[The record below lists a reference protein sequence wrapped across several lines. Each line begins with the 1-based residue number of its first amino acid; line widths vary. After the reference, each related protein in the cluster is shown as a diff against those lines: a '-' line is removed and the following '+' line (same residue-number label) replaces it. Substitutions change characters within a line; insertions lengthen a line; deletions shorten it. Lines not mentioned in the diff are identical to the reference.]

1 MITIKAEEIVRLSIE
16 FEEASPQEIIRW
28 AVETFAPEIAM
39 SSSFQTQSLP
49 LLHMVKRIY
58 PDIRVFFLDTGLH
71 FWETLIFRQQIENE
85 WGLKVIDLH
94 YAERWRPF
102 LETYGRDLPKQDPN
116 LCCYIRK
123 VQPMQEALRGLQAWI
138 TGIRRDQ
145 TATRAAAQILEPQPD
160 GLLKIN
166 PLLNW
171 TEAEVE
177 AYRQEYKLPEHPLTV
192 WGYASIGCA
201 PCTRPI
207 RPGEPSRA
215 GRWAGTGKTEC
226 GLHTELFR
234 TKLESPDDL
243 ARLNLN
249 TE

>member
-1 MITIKAEEIVRLSIE
+1 MSLDTEEISRLSE
-16 FEEASPQEIIRW
+16 AFEQAGPQEIIRW
-28 AVETFAPEIAM
+28 AVETFAPDIAM

-49 LLHMVKRIY
+49 LLHMVTRLY

-71 FWETLIFRQQIENE
+71 FWETLIFRQQIESE
-85 WGLKVIDLH
+85 FHLKVIDLH
-94 YAERWRPF
+94 YDERWRPF
-102 LETYGRDLPKQDPN
+102 LEVYRDLPKEDPT

-123 VQPMQEALRGLQAWI
+123 VQPMQQALRGLRAWI

-145 TATRAAAQILEPQPD
+145 TATRATAKILEPQPD

-171 TEAEVE
+171 KEADVE
-177 AYRQEYKLPEHPLTV
+177 AYRQQYRLPEHPLTV

-207 RPGEPSRA
+207 RPGEAPRA

-234 TKLESPDDL
+234 KRLESPADL
-243 ARLNLN
+243 ERVRL
-249 TE
+249 EE

>member
-1 MITIKAEEIVRLSIE
+1 MNTNPEAIAQLSQE
-16 FEEASPQEIIRW
+16 FEQAAPEEIIRW
-28 AVETFAPEIAM
+28 AVKTFAPDIAM

-49 LLHMVKRIY
+49 LLHMVTRIY
-58 PDIRVFFLDTGLH
+58 PEIRIFFLDTGLH
-71 FWETLIFRQQIENE
+71 FWETLIFRQQIESEFN
-85 WGLKVIDLH
+85 LRVIDLH
-94 YAERWRPF
+94 YDERWRPF
-102 LETYGRDLPKQDPN
+102 LEVYRDLPKEDPT

-123 VQPMQEALRGLQAWI
+123 VQPMQQALSGLRAWI

-145 TATRAAAQILEPQPD
+145 TKQRAAARILEPQPD
-160 GLLKIN
+160 GLLKVN

-171 TEAEVE
+171 TESDVE
-177 AYRQEYKLPEHPLTV
+177 AYRQRYHLPEHPLTV

-207 RPGEPSRA
+207 RPGESPRA

-234 TKLESPDDL
+234 KRLESPADL
-243 ARLNLN
+243 ERLRL
-249 TE
+249 EE